1 MGHKRLKRFK
11 RFLMV
16 MLLVGLIPNG
26 AVNAGVPVFEV
37 KHATPGIITQLRSG
51 GFVLYMRHGPTDT
64 SKPDRVPRVD
74 LNDCSTQ
81 RPLTEA
87 GRQVAAQVGAM
98 IRKAGIPVGEVLSS
112 PMCRT
117 RETAKAAFGE
127 NYQVNPFLMY
137 TSNLT
142 AAEKVPRIETTRS
155 LLSTPVSAGVNRVIV
170 AHAPN
175 LMDVIGYF
183 PTPEAV
189 LVVFKPQGD
198 QGFKYIASIFPGH
211 WSQLVK

>member
-1 MGHKRLKRFK
+1 MRSRWLGWMAWALA
-11 RFLMV
+11 LM
-16 MLLVGLIPNG
+16 LC
-26 AVNAGVPVFEV
+26 ASSAATAEEKHFEV
-37 KHATPGIITQLRSG
+37 KQAVAAIIPQLQAG

-64 SKPDRVPRVD
+64 TKPDRVPTVD

-87 GRQVAAQVGAM
+87 GRQLAARVGAA
-98 IRKAGIPVGEVLSS
+98 IKKAGIPVGEVHAS

-117 RETAKAAFGE
+117 KETAEAAFGR
-127 NYQVNPFLMY
+127 YQVDQYLMY

-142 AAEKVPRIETTRS
+142 AAEKVPRIANTRR
-155 LLSTPVSAGVNRVIV
+155 LLSTPVAAGANRVIV

-183 PTPEAV
+183 PKPEAV
-189 LVVFKPQGD
+189 VVVFKPLGD
-198 QGFKYIASIFPGH
+198 KGFEYVATIFPEQ
-211 WSQLVK
+211 WAELVP

>member
-1 MGHKRLKRFK
+1 MQSRWLRW
-11 RFLMV
+11 
-16 MLLVGLIPNG
+16 MLVLVALILCANSAG
-26 AVNAGVPVFEV
+26 AAEYKPFEV
-37 KHATPGIITQLRSG
+37 KRATAEIITQLQAG

-64 SKPDRVPRVD
+64 SKPDRVPTVD

-87 GRQVAAQVGAM
+87 GRQLSARVGSA
-98 IRKAGIPVGEVLSS
+98 IKKAGIPMGDVLVS

-117 RETAKAAFGE
+117 KATAQAAFGK
-127 NYQVNPFLMY
+127 YRVDQYLMY

-142 AAEKVPRIETTRS
+142 AKEKLPRIANTRR
-155 LLSTPVSAGVNRVIV
+155 LLSMPVAAGTNRVIV

-183 PTPEAV
+183 PKPEALV
-189 LVVFKPQGD
+189 VVFKPLGD
-198 QGFKYIASIFPGH
+198 KGFEYVATIFPNQ
-211 WSQLVK
+211 WPELVP

>member
-1 MGHKRLKRFK
+1 MRSRWCKWVLAV
-11 RFLMV
+11 LMLAL
-16 MLLVGLIPNG
+16 MPG
-26 AVNAGVPVFEV
+26 EV
-37 KHATPGIITQLRSG
+37 VAAEYKSFTMQAATVETIHQLQAG

-64 SKPDRVPRVD
+64 SKPDMVPQVD

-87 GRQVAAQVGAM
+87 GREVAARVGAA
-98 IRKAGIPVGEVLSS
+98 IKKAGIPIGEVLVS

-117 RETAKAAFGE
+117 RETAQAAFGRYE
-127 NYQVNPFLMY
+127 VDKYLMY

-142 AAEKVPRIETTRS
+142 KAEKVPRIANTRR
-155 LLSTPVSAGVNRVIV
+155 LLSAPVAVGTNRVIV

-183 PTPEAV
+183 PKPEAIV
-189 LVVFKPQGD
+189 AVFKPLGD
-198 QGFKYIASIFPGH
+198 KGFEYVASILPEQ
-211 WSQLVK
+211 WSELVP

>member
-1 MGHKRLKRFK
+1 MKNRWLKY
-11 RFLMV
+11 
-16 MLLVGLIPNG
+16 LLALALTMTLAPNHST
-26 AVNAGVPVFEV
+26 AADEQPFTP
-37 KHATPGIITQLRSG
+37 KAATPETISQLREG

-81 RPLTEA
+81 RPLTEE
-87 GRQVAAQVGAM
+87 GRKIAARVGAA
-98 IRKAGIPVGEVLSS
+98 IRQAQIPVGEVLAS

-117 RETAKAAFGE
+117 RQTAEAAFGACE
-127 NYQVNPFLMY
+127 VSEYLMY

-142 AAEKVPRIETTRS
+142 KTEKVPRIKNTRR
-155 LLSTPVSAGVNRVIV
+155 LLSTPVPAGTNRVIV

-183 PTPEAV
+183 PKPEAIV
-189 LVVFKPQGD
+189 VVFKPLGD
-198 QGFKYIASIFPGH
+198 KGFEYIASINPDQ
-211 WSQLVK
+211 WAELIK

>member
-1 MGHKRLKRFK
+1 MRNRWLNCLFVVV
-11 RFLMV
+11 V
-16 MLLVGLIPNG
+16 MMALTPREIFAAEEPS
-26 AVNAGVPVFEV
+26 FTV
-37 KHATPGIITQLRSG
+37 KPATAETIAQLRLG
-51 GFVLYMRHGPTDT
+51 GFVLYMRHGLTDT
-64 SKPDRVPRVD
+64 SKPDRVPTVD

-87 GRQVAAQVGAM
+87 GRQLATRVGAA
-98 IRKAGIPVGEVLSS
+98 IRKGGIPVGEVLAS

-117 RETAKAAFGE
+117 RETAEAAFGKG
-127 NYQVNPFLMY
+127 YQLNNNLMY

-142 AAEKVPRIETTRS
+142 AAEKVPRIENTRR
-155 LLSTPVSAGVNRVIV
+155 LLSAPVPAGSNRVIV

-189 LVVFKPQGD
+189 VVVFKPLGAK
-198 QGFKYIASIFPGH
+198 GFEYVASIPPDQ
-211 WSQLVK
+211 WAELVK

>member
-1 MGHKRLKRFK
+1 MQSRWLRWMLVLVALALCANGVGAAEYKPFAVKRATAEI
-11 RFLMV
+11 
-16 MLLVGLIPNG
+16 IP
-26 AVNAGVPVFEV
+26 
-37 KHATPGIITQLRSG
+37 QLQAG

-64 SKPDRVPRVD
+64 SKPDRVPKVD

-87 GRQVAAQVGAM
+87 GRQLSARVGAA
-98 IRKAGIPVGEVLSS
+98 IKKGGIPVGEVLAS

-117 RETAKAAFGE
+117 KATAQAAFGK
-127 NYQVNPFLMY
+127 YQVDQYLMY

-142 AAEKVPRIETTRS
+142 AKEKEPRIANTRR
-155 LLSTPVSAGVNRVIV
+155 LLSKPVAAGTNRVIV

-183 PTPEAV
+183 PKPEA
-189 LVVFKPQGD
+189 LVVVFRPLGD
-198 QGFKYIASIFPGH
+198 KGFEYIATIFPDQ
-211 WSQLVK
+211 WSELVP

>member
-1 MGHKRLKRFK
+1 MRSRWLGWMAWALA
-11 RFLMV
+11 LM
-16 MLLVGLIPNG
+16 LC
-26 AVNAGVPVFEV
+26 ASSAATAEEKHFEV
-37 KHATPGIITQLRSG
+37 KQAVAAIIPQLQAG

-64 SKPDRVPRVD
+64 TKPDRVPTVD

-87 GRQVAAQVGAM
+87 GRQLAARVGAA
-98 IRKAGIPVGEVLSS
+98 IKKAGIPVGEVHAS

-117 RETAKAAFGE
+117 KETAEAAFGR
-127 NYQVNPFLMY
+127 YQVDQYLMY

-142 AAEKVPRIETTRS
+142 AAEKVPRIANPRR
-155 LLSTPVSAGVNRVIV
+155 LLSTPVAAGANRVIV

-183 PTPEAV
+183 PKPEAV
-189 LVVFKPQGD
+189 VVVFKPLGD
-198 QGFKYIASIFPGH
+198 KGFEYVATIFPEQ
-211 WSQLVK
+211 WAELVP